1 MPNDTTLW
9 LTDFARGPHSKIL
22 ITLPAGEVL
31 LDSTHVRR
39 MLRALPRG
47 WEADFDDASL
57 VLTWAA
63 PGRRGR
69 LRLRKCAGCDLRSPT
84 LASVRDKCVMLA
96 QYRASHPTTSL
107 PDRLDACGLDKA
119 ERAAIARLIGRAW
132 RYVCSYPVQAALDA
146 LAAEA
151 RRGFVRV

>member
-1 MPNDTTLW
+1 MTTDTLW
-9 LTDFARGPHSKIL
+9 LTDFARGPHSKVIV
-22 ITLPAGEVL
+22 TLPAGEVL
-31 LDSTHVRR
+31 LDSRHVAR

-47 WEADFDDASL
+47 WEADFDDAAL

-84 LASVRDKCVMLA
+84 LASVRDKCVTLA
-96 QYRASHPTTSL
+96 QYRASHPR
-107 PDRLDACGLDKA
+107 PCADRLDACGLDKA
-119 ERAAIARLIGRAW
+119 ERSAVARLIGRPWKYA
-132 RYVCSYPVQAALDA
+132 CGYPVQVALDA
-146 LAAEA
+146 LEASA